1 MKRRSG
7 LPNRLILVVCVLLVV
22 LFVHPSESSESSGLR
37 LITTASGE
45 LGADNFT
52 YYEVRSFLEANNI
65 NKILLNLFITLN
77 LYGLT
82 LDQFI
87 YLNIH

>member
-52 YYEVRSFLEANNI
+52 YYEVRSFQDVYNI
-65 NKILLNLFITLN
+65 NKISLK
-77 LYGLT
+77 
-82 LDQFI
+82 I
-87 YLNIH
+87 Y

>member
-7 LPNRLILVVCVLLVV
+7 LPNRLIRVVCVLLVV